1 MYAEIDGNN
10 VKLYGTIWQG
20 DGPYIVSSLKKLLAS
35 KGDVIINVH
44 SPGGSV
50 IDGNLIF
57 NAIKA
62 SKANITIEIDGL
74 AASMMSII
82 MLAADTV
89 RMASNAFVMI
99 HAPSGYNQGNAKSF
113 ESTAKVLRAME
124 KTFLATLSSKMGK
137 PEAELTELMNGDNWY
152 TAQEALDAKLID
164 EIIDPILSDNP
175 EMSAYQDLKMVASLF
190 SAWDNPD
197 QEEQKPPK
205 EPKTDTQN
213 TPKNKVEMK
222 LNAKSLQ
229 ALGLD
234 ENSTEA
240 EINAAIEKHQ
250 KKMEQ
255 MEQKEKA
262 DLKAR
267 AEKLVTEAVT
277 AGKILGS
284 EKERYLKDAEANY
297 DLTERLLAKIPVK
310 GSLSATQ
317 QNGGGKSDNDE
328 RASWT
333 HADWRQKDTVGL
345 LAMKKDDPEAYAE
358 LCRKS
363 NINY

>member
-137 PEAELTELMNGDNWY
+137 PEAELTELMVGDNWY
-152 TAQEALDAKLID
+152 TAEEALSAGLID
-164 EIIDPILSDNP
+164 EIIDPIISDNADI
-175 EMSAYQDLKMVASLF
+175 SAYQDIKMVASLF

-197 QEEQKPPK
+197 QEEQKPPT
-205 EPKTDTQN
+205 PPITNTQN

-234 ENSTEA
+234 ENSTE
-240 EINAAIEKHQ
+240 EQINAAIEAHQ
-250 KKMEQ
+250 QKVER

-267 AEKLVTEAVT
+267 AEKLVTGAVT

-284 EKERYLKDAEANY
+284 EKEQYLQDAEANY
-297 DLTERLLAKIPVK
+297 DLTERMLAKIPGK
-310 GSLSATQ
+310 GNLGATQ
-317 QNGGGKSDNDE
+317 MTPEAGAAASGRE
-328 RASWT
+328 SWT
-333 HADWRQKDTVGL
+333 FDNWRKQDPKGL
-345 LAMKKDDPEAYAE
+345 IAMKQNDPEAYAE
-358 LCRKS
+358 LVNNK
-363 NINY
+363 